1 MTCRREKNRFLIW
14 LIKKVFN
21 VNLTKTTNIKFM
33 KNWLRRAEGSW
44 VLYGHYMSKRSLI
57 VFIFN
62 TKVHIMPTNLQLG
75 VANVHKYY

>member
-1 MTCRREKNRFLIW
+1 
-14 LIKKVFN
+14 
-21 VNLTKTTNIKFM
+21 M

-44 VLYGHYMSKRSLI
+44 VLYGHYMLKRSLI

-62 TKVHIMPTNLQLG
+62 TKAHIMPTNLQLG